1 MEESLFAIDGSASLL
16 EACEILTTK
25 KLNAVPVTDE
35 EGHPIGVISL
45 SDLLTHA
52 RDYFEAAALDK
63 PQTKKDAARVSDIMT
78 PAVFAVLATDN
89 ACHVVKEL
97 LDMNVQ
103 QLFVVDEKNILIGA
117 ISAFDILKKTTAD
130 CHGAH

>member
-1 MEESLFAIDGSASLL
+1 MSATISDPVLEASRASFPASDPPAWGAETHRTDQCQFDGLGHLILHAKTARDLMEESLFAIDGSASLL

-52 RDYFEAAALDK
+52 RDYFEA
-63 PQTKKDAARVSDIMT
+63 
-78 PAVFAVLATDN
+78 
-89 ACHVVKEL
+89 
-97 LDMNVQ
+97 
-103 QLFVVDEKNILIGA
+103 
-117 ISAFDILKKTTAD
+117 
-130 CHGAH
+130 